1 MRNVLS
7 ICLSVHWAVMFA
19 LSAAQAAG
27 GASHGPGLAMLATGE
42 MLVSVLF
49 AWVALTALAGRTRP
63 SCDVSDLL
71 RPAVGLAGLVIAFGA
86 VRAGMDGAGAPLSAT
101 ALPMVA
107 LGVSYL
113 VMRFEHGR
121 EDVSAGSAKGSRDAA
136 RVRAVAAAHGTVLA
150 RLARPGDNG

>member
-19 LSAAQAAG
+19 LSAVQAAG
-27 GASHGPGLAMLATGE
+27 GAGHGFGLAMLATGE

-49 AWVALTALAGRTRP
+49 AWVALTAWAGRTQP
-63 SCDVSDLL
+63 SCDMSDLL

-86 VRAGMDGAGAPLSAT
+86 VRAGMDGIAAPLSAT
-101 ALPMVA
+101 ALPMAA

-113 VMRFEHGR
+113 VMRLEHDR
-121 EDVSAGSAKGSRDAA
+121 EDVPAGSEPDSRDAA
-136 RVRAVAAAHGTVLA
+136 RVRATAAAHGTVLA
-150 RLARPGDNG
+150 RLARPGGRG

>member
-7 ICLSVHWAVMFA
+7 ICLSAHWAVMFA
-19 LSAAQAAG
+19 LSAAQGAG
-27 GASHGPGLAMLATGE
+27 GAGHGPGLAMLATGE

-49 AWVALTALAGRTRP
+49 AWVALTAWAGRTQP
-63 SCDVSDLL
+63 SCDISELL

-86 VRAGMDGAGAPLSAT
+86 VRAGMNGAAAPLSAT

-113 VMRFEHGR
+113 VMRLEHAR
-121 EDVSAGSAKGSRDAA
+121 EEMPAGSATGSRDVA